1 MVPQE
6 LDTGHIP
13 YTSSLGA
20 QWSRWSSYGQQLGNR
35 PPVLRQGERASEV
48 SPHLS
53 MWSSARGTGINWLRQ
68 VGPTVRLEDRGLG
81 WCSRKNMGGLAR
93 RERSKSSSALWSWM
107 EVKSRR
113 VDTFQELLL

>member
-68 VGPTVRLEDRGLG
+68 LLSLVAQHPRKRLWWEHRQQEGG
-81 WCSRKNMGGLAR
+81 WEKAEMGEGSR
-93 RERSKSSSALWSWM
+93 
-107 EVKSRR
+107 
-113 VDTFQELLL
+113 